1 MFIYDKS
8 PIELEAYSETKNEFV
23 ELNTLNANIDVDK
36 ELCDNLNKI
45 RTGHMNEEEKREITR
60 LCYRYRDIFHSENV
74 PLTFTHAVKHQLRL
88 SNDTPIYVRSYRQA
102 PQQRAEIRNQFDNL
116 LKQVNLD
123 DNEDN
128 ELIGRIF
135 ENVRITQQNDRQ
147 TDDEP
152 MAGPSRQD
160 DNLDPDVQLDPQSP
174 SIAESAID
182 KNQLSEVE
190 LVSTNNTQ
198 PDNENNGIP
207 ILSDAIDR
215 QLKQFHIRS
224 TPGTTYRVEDR
235 STNRRTVIKDVFIPV
250 NNTEQEIIRFLKE
263 HTIADR
269 IFHCYFYND
278 ELYPKFCKVYCTTF
292 NNRGPKLIRCTTRVT
307 LVENKNEQEAL
318 IRKYHEAVIVYFAS
332 NIEESEG
339 EDDTMDDFMAD
350 VGEAVQDE
358 TYNVESMRQIV
369 NDLRSEIIQVEE
381 VQGNL
386 GGGDGPTQISPDPV
400 DSLEYFFGG
409 DIINTTVE
417 ETNRYAQMLEIA
429 AEHRVPPKNLMQ
441 WTETDAPEIYRLLAI
456 IMLVTL
462 SYRPK
467 VKDYWTTGLLEMFK
481 S

>member
-23 ELNTLNANIDVDK
+23 ELNTLNVNIDVDK

-60 LCYRYRDIFHSENV
+60 LCYRYRDIFHTENV
-74 PLTFTHAVKHQLRL
+74 PLTFTQAVKHQLRL

-102 PQQRAEIRNQFDNL
+102 PQQRAEIRNQVDNL

-123 DNEDN
+123 DNEYD
-128 ELIGRIF
+128 ELIGRTF
-135 ENVRITQQNDRQ
+135 ENARITQQNDRQ

-207 ILSDAIDR
+207 ILSDAIER

-318 IRKYHEAVIVYFAS
+318 IRKYHEEMPKVTKLHSTGKPKALQKS
-332 NIEESEG
+332 TKPDGSDQRDPEESLREFQLQLLWCIQKLEKSIG
-339 EDDTMDDFMAD
+339 EKKGNDRQLQEMWKVLTILKNNN
-350 VGEAVQDE
+350 QPIIRKRQL
-358 TYNVESMRQIV
+358 MRKH
-369 NDLRSEIIQVEE
+369 
-381 VQGNL
+381 L
-386 GGGDGPTQISPDPV
+386 GD
-400 DSLEYFFGG
+400 Y
-409 DIINTTVE
+409 
-417 ETNRYAQMLEIA
+417 RAKMA
-429 AEHRVPPKNLMQ
+429 AEEKS
-441 WTETDAPEIYRLLAI
+441 
-456 IMLVTL
+456 LVK
-462 SYRPK
+462 SI
-467 VKDYWTTGLLEMFK
+467 VKQDK
-481 S
+481 DSR

>member
-1 MFIYDKS
+1 MTPEQRQQLVKSLLPWKNQQGGRSSGNFRKSLNIPQQGHHAHKNSDVTMRSVSKPQKTPYLIEESTGRKRCRTKFLPGGSRIQPGFSRSSGRGRSEVVKINVQNTDHLPYIELPEFQGLESPTALVTVKAGSFKTTVVNSTDENMFIYDKS

-23 ELNTLNANIDVDK
+23 ELNTLNVNIDVDK

-102 PQQRAEIRNQFDNL
+102 PQQRAEIRNQVDNL
-116 LKQVNLD
+116 LKQVNLE
-123 DNEDN
+123 DNEDD

-174 SIAESAID
+174 SIEESAID
-182 KNQLSEVE
+182 KNQLTEVE

-224 TPGTTYRVEDR
+224 TPGHTRTISIPDCLEFKITTNACRG
-235 STNRRTVIKDVFIPV
+235 
-250 NNTEQEIIRFLKE
+250 
-263 HTIADR
+263 
-269 IFHCYFYND
+269 
-278 ELYPKFCKVYCTTF
+278 FC
-292 NNRGPKLIRCTTRVT
+292 
-307 LVENKNEQEAL
+307 
-318 IRKYHEAVIVYFAS
+318 
-332 NIEESEG
+332 ESW
-339 EDDTMDDFMAD
+339 
-350 VGEAVQDE
+350 
-358 TYNVESMRQIV
+358 
-369 NDLRSEIIQVEE
+369 
-381 VQGNL
+381 
-386 GGGDGPTQISPDPV
+386 
-400 DSLEYFFGG
+400 SL
-409 DIINTTVE
+409 
-417 ETNRYAQMLEIA
+417 
-429 AEHRVPPKNLMQ
+429 PS
-441 WTETDAPEIYRLLAI
+441 
-456 IMLVTL
+456 IMLGFKRHPVTSL
-462 SYRPK
+462 GQCCNIMEAEDIPAK
-467 VKDYWTTGLLEMFK
+467 VLCLDGERNLIFK
-481 S
+481 SALSCACYHCQKE